1 MAKRVRSAKGVVVDF
16 DLIAIKEQM
25 ASAPAPLDVKKRQD
39 FIDRRMRRRLKKKP
53 ALRPGKVAA
62 AVVPEAKIVENSP
75 EGEQVAVR
83 EAPKEVETPKRKQR
97 ARPKKK

>member
-25 ASAPAPLDVKKRQD
+25 AAAPAPLDVKKRQD

-53 ALRPGKVAA
+53 AIRPGTVAA
-62 AVVPEAKIVENSP
+62 VEPEAKVVENSP
-75 EGEQVAVR
+75 EGETLATREVAI
-83 EAPKEVETPKRKQR
+83 PKKTTKQR
-97 ARPKKK
+97 ARPKKT